1 MSILV
6 DVAIWTEAGVVRH
19 SYDREPPKDI
29 PDKFN
34 FVGWFQ
40 REKCDFYFKKYLI
53 CIIWNV
59 LVKNR

>member
-29 PDKFN
+29 PEKFN
-34 FVGWFQ
+34 FVEWVLLFQ
-40 REKCDFYFKKYLI
+40 KTSHLFDFP
-53 CIIWNV
+53 II
-59 LVKNR
+59 LL

>member
-29 PDKFN
+29 PEKFN
-34 FVGWFQ
+34 FVEWFQ
-40 REKCDFYFKKYLI
+40 REKFYLSTFIFL
-53 CIIWNV
+53 W
-59 LVKNR
+59 